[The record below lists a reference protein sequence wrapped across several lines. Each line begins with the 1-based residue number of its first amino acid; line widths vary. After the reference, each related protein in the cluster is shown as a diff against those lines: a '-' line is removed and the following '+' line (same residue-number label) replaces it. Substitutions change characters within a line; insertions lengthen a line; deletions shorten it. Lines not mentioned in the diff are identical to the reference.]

1 MGLAPLQC
9 LALCYKRGDSV
20 EVAFSLLYSVV
31 LCQDM
36 GKPAGAKAVIGL
48 HDITDNRNIWRMLSA
63 EFLGTFFL
71 VLVGCGSLTQW
82 GEGYAP
88 STPQIALT
96 FGLAVATIA
105 QAVGHVS
112 GCHINPAVTCG
123 LIVSGHISVLK
134 AIFYIAVQCIGAVA
148 GAAVLQVLTPS
159 KVEGTLGMTE
169 LNPEMTALQGF
180 FVEAL
185 ITFVLVITVEAVCDE
200 RRTDV
205 KGSAPLAIGLSIATC
220 HLSAIKYTGASM
232 NPARTF
238 GPAVIKGL
246 WDDHWVY
253 WAGPIVGGVAAGAIY
268 RFLFQARK
276 GEDETSSYDF

>member
-1 MGLAPLQC
+1 M
-9 LALCYKRGDSV
+9 V
-20 EVAFSLLYSVV
+20 
-31 LCQDM
+31 
-36 GKPAGAKAVIGL
+36 KPTGARAVIGL

-71 VLVGCGSLTQW
+71 VLVGCSSITSLAGSS
-82 GEGYAP
+82 GDI
-88 STPQIALT
+88 QIAFT

-123 LIVSGHISVLK
+123 LIISGHISILK
-134 AIFYIAVQCIGAVA
+134 AVFYIVVQCIGAVA
-148 GAAVLQVLTPS
+148 GAAVLQALVPKEMEGSLGITNINLLVTP
-159 KVEGTLGMTE
+159 VQ
-169 LNPEMTALQGF
+169 AF
-180 FVEAL
+180 FLEAL
-185 ITFVLVITVEAVCDE
+185 ITFVLVLTVEAVCDD

-220 HLSAIKYTGASM
+220 HLAAIKYTGASM

-238 GPAVIKGL
+238 GPAVMTGM
-246 WDDHWVY
+246 WDNHWVY
-253 WAGPIVGGVAAGAIY
+253 WAGPIVGGVVAGAAYSFIF
-268 RFLFQARK
+268 RARK